1 VFDPWRIAGT
11 YLESCNCDAICPCRR
26 IAGKPGGRST
36 HGICMGAL
44 SWHVERGEAAETDL
58 SGLNIVLACRYSDD
72 EDGSPWTFVLY
83 VDEEGSA
90 EQRAALEAIF
100 LGRAAGTQVEHFPWA
115 WKASNLLAVE
125 PAHIELDHTP
135 RRRWFRV
142 GDTVSVRIA
151 GVVEDQETVTCIIP
165 GHEQQGEEVVA
176 EELRVAAAT
185 PLSFE
190 LRGVCGYASVFEYA
204 SAP

>member
-26 IAGKPGGRST
+26 IGGKPGGRST
-36 HGICMGAL
+36 HGICFGAL
-44 SWHVERGEAAETDL
+44 SWHIERGEAAETDL
-58 SGLNIVLACRYSDD
+58 SGLSIVLVARYSDD

-83 VDEEGSA
+83 LDEQGSA

-100 LGRAAGTQVEHFPWA
+100 LGRTAGTQVDHFPWA

-125 PAHIELDHTP
+125 PARIELDHTP
-135 RRRWFRV
+135 RHRWFRV
-142 GDTVSVRIA
+142 RDTVSVRIA
-151 GVVEDQETVTCIIP
+151 GVVEDQATVTCVIP
-165 GHEQQGEEVVA
+165 GHEQRGEEVVA
-176 EELRVAAAT
+176 EELRVAAAP

-190 LRGVCGYASVFEYA
+190 LSGVCGYASVFEYA
-204 SAP
+204 SA